1 TLKKLF
7 ACAIVPGENAHL
19 NQLRKELE
27 KYFAGDLKQFSVPLV
42 YPGTPFQERVW
53 NELLRIPYGHT
64 RSYEDVAR
72 RIGSADAHRAVGHA
86 NGRIES
92 PSSSPA
98 IGLLIRTGSS
108 VATEVACEENTIF
121 SILRKSSWPR
131 ISRITRKASRRSRFR
146 PRSRRLLLISRFDLT
161 VAAVIGAVNKLES
174 SVIPVIPLLAVM
186 QGGESP
192 YSNFFT
198 APSLTAAGPMPSPC
212 WSRGSPR
219 PRSVDRT
226 GSECSRR
233 SAS

>member
-1 TLKKLF
+1 
-7 ACAIVPGENAHL
+7 
-19 NQLRKELE
+19 
-27 KYFAGDLKQFSVPLV
+27 
-42 YPGTPFQERVW
+42 
-53 NELLRIPYGHT
+53 
-64 RSYEDVAR
+64 
-72 RIGSADAHRAVGHA
+72 
-86 NGRIES
+86 
-92 PSSSPA
+92 SPA

-108 VATEVACEENTIF
+108 VATEVACEENNIF

-233 SAS
+233 SASLRRAQFDSVDGQDRNSRQDGLPNSLAAHQLRHTPQQQYWRPGHRPQKPNP